1 MIWPSKIVLLVSCFY
16 LLLMVV
22 GLPDPSI
29 QNDGKHRILTT
40 VIDSGLMTIALIAI
54 GVFLLLIF
62 P

>member
-1 MIWPSKIVLLVSCFY
+1 MIWPSKIVILVSCFY

-22 GLPDPSI
+22 GLPDASI
-29 QNDGKHRILTT
+29 QNDGKRRILTT
-40 VIDSGLMTIALIAI
+40 IIDSGLTTIALIAI